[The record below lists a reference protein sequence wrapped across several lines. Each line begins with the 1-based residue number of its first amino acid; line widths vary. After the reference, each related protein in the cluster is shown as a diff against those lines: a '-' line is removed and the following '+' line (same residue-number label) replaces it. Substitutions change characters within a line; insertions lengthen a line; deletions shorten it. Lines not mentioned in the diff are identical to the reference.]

1 MAYYIVMGD
10 RLYYIGMGDGL
21 YYIGMVLL
29 YRDGDGSTI

>member
-10 RLYYIGMGDGL
+10 SLYYIGMGDGL